1 MSLLN
6 PVYVPRSRKALSDT
20 ERGKKVTIFEI
31 DGGRMLRGRLAE
43 LGLYPGE
50 TVTVVH
56 NNGGGVI
63 VEHRD
68 CKFALGRGV
77 SSKVRVQ

>member
-1 MSLLN
+1 MN
-6 PVYVPRSRKALSDT
+6 PVFIPRSRKALSDT
-20 ERGKKVTIFEI
+20 EKGKEVTICEI
-31 DGGRMLRGRLAE
+31 EGGRMLRGRLAE

-50 TVTVVH
+50 NVTVVH

-63 VEHRD
+63 VEHRH

-77 SSKVRVQ
+77 SSKVKVR

>member
-1 MSLLN
+1 MN

-20 ERGKKVTIFEI
+20 EKGIEVTICEI
-31 DGGRMLRGRLAE
+31 DGGRMLRGKLAE

-50 TVTVVH
+50 SVKVVH

-63 VEHRD
+63 VEHRH

-77 SSKVRVQ
+77 SSKVKVR